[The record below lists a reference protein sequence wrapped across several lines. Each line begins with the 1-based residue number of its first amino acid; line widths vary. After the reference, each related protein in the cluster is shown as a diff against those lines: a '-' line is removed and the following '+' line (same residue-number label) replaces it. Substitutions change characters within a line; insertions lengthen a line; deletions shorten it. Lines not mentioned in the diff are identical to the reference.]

1 MLYVVFVV
9 VVWCSS
15 SGTCSCLSIY
25 LSICELESEAILGD
39 FLNFQADNIKNDY
52 YLLLPPTTYY
62 LLPTIYYLLYL
73 LPTTYYLLPT
83 TYYLL
88 STIYYLLSTTTTT
101 TITTTTPTT
110 HLEKRSLHFGHGPH
124 LKKAVMLHYTNY
136 TAVHYIYPQL
146 HLQLPLHYARLHYTT
161 LITLQLQLH
170 YFTLH

>member
-9 VVWCSS
+9 VVWCSG

-83 TYYLL
+83 IYYLL
-88 STIYYLLSTTTTT
+88 STIYYLLLLLLLLL
-101 TITTTTPTT
+101 
-110 HLEKRSLHFGHGPH
+110 HLLHTLKNVAYILGTAPH

-146 HLQLPLHYARLHYTT
+146 QLQLPLHYARLHYTT
-161 LITLQLQLH
+161 LITLQLQLQLH